1 MATRKTTGL
10 RDPSAKKGKRTPA
23 PSVAELLLEIGVE
36 ELPYQVIAPALGS
49 LKESAERLF
58 SDQRLT
64 LQSIHTM
71 GTPRRLTIVV
81 NGLAARQTSMTKEAM
96 GPSKTVAFDQTGQPT
111 KAAVGFA
118 AGQGVAVQELQ
129 VRQTPKG
136 EYLFAV
142 KHEAGRSTAAVLV
155 DLLPQLVS
163 ALSFPKAMKW
173 NETGVRFARPVR
185 WVVAVYGGAV
195 LPIKAAGVTAS
206 NQTKGH
212 RVLGGGKWVSVRDA
226 ASYLSTLERQGVIA
240 DTQRRRQVIEEQIA
254 TVCHKA
260 GLQLN
265 QDEAL
270 LDQAVYS
277 TEQPTAIMGSFKEAY
292 LDVPEEILITSMK
305 EHQGFFSLRHKHTRK
320 LAPHFITVA
329 NNRAKDMTL
338 IREGNERVLAARL
351 ADAKFFFD
359 EDRKVRLEERAKRL
373 GGVTFHQKLG
383 TMAQKQERVRKLAG
397 FVAEQVLSS
406 QTELRQI
413 AERAASLS
421 KADLLTGIV
430 GEFPELQGIMGG
442 EYARHDGES
451 TAVAQAIREQY
462 LPKALEGELP
472 ETEAGQVLSLADRLD
487 SIAAF
492 FHVGV
497 VPTGS
502 EDPFALRRH
511 ATAIVR
517 IILERTLRLNLADLI
532 DQATSLV
539 VGDGFKGGA
548 DLPQVGQ
555 RRIMDFLFERVRHY
569 VRLVHELRDDVIESV
584 LKPTHGPMI
593 DLVDLVQKM
602 RAIEAVTTKPDFD
615 PLIVG
620 FKRAHRLVEKEQWT
634 REPVDA
640 ARFQHPSESALH
652 QATMGEHQQIEA
664 SIQAG
669 AYDRA
674 LDALVRLKPA
684 VDDFFAGVMVNA
696 DDQAVRSNRLSLL
709 KEVDDL
715 FMSFADFSQIVVQ
728 GR

>member
-1 MATRKTTGL
+1 MTTRKTAGL
-10 RDPSAKKGKRTPA
+10 RDTSAKKGKKTPV

-96 GPSKTVAFDQTGQPT
+96 GPSKTVAFDQSGQPT

-212 RVLGGGKWVSVRDA
+212 RVLGGGKWGSVRDA

-329 NNRAKDMTL
+329 NNRAKDMSL

-430 GEFPELQGIMGG
+430 GSFQSFKVSWEANMPDMTENRRQSRRRFGNSISLRPLRGSCRKPRRVRCSRSQTDWIPSRHFFMWAWFRQG
-442 EYARHDGES
+442 
-451 TAVAQAIREQY
+451 
-462 LPKALEGELP
+462 
-472 ETEAGQVLSLADRLD
+472 
-487 SIAAF
+487 
-492 FHVGV
+492 
-497 VPTGS
+497 
-502 EDPFALRRH
+502 
-511 ATAIVR
+511 
-517 IILERTLRLNLADLI
+517 
-532 DQATSLV
+532 
-539 VGDGFKGGA
+539 
-548 DLPQVGQ
+548 
-555 RRIMDFLFERVRHY
+555 RRIRLRFGGMPRRLCASYWNERY
-569 VRLVHELRDDVIESV
+569 
-584 LKPTHGPMI
+584 G
-593 DLVDLVQKM
+593 
-602 RAIEAVTTKPDFD
+602 
-615 PLIVG
+615 
-620 FKRAHRLVEKEQWT
+620 
-634 REPVDA
+634 
-640 ARFQHPSESALH
+640 
-652 QATMGEHQQIEA
+652 
-664 SIQAG
+664 
-669 AYDRA
+669 
-674 LDALVRLKPA
+674 
-684 VDDFFAGVMVNA
+684 
-696 DDQAVRSNRLSLL
+696 
-709 KEVDDL
+709 
-715 FMSFADFSQIVVQ
+715 
-728 GR
+728 